1 MGLLLREWRRGKMR
15 TRILDGHEM
24 DWWNGI
30 STCSPLGADRC
41 VLWWDAWAVVAAVFG
56 GIGSWLA
63 AFATYLAVVRPAR
76 RLRAE
81 ELVIAE
87 TAMEHFAADL
97 IEFRYRLGSV
107 GFSIQMVKAKSPP
120 ESTKQTVR
128 GWARHNLVVP
138 ELRATPETAGLVK
151 SLNRLRRAIR
161 TWLKT
166 VDTFDM
172 SPMEEFHAELAE
184 YEVDALHSHF
194 AQLMDEIRAMAEM
207 IKPMAP
213 VFRRDLDLVVNGG
226 NNFLPM
232 PSPPDK
238 L

>member
-1 MGLLLREWRRGKMR
+1 MR

-30 STCSPLGADRC
+30 STCSPLGVDRC

-87 TAMEHFAADL
+87 AAMEHFAADL
-97 IEFRYRLGSV
+97 IEFRYRLGGV
-107 GFSIQMVKAKSPP
+107 GFSIQMVKVNSPP
-120 ESTKQTVR
+120 ESMKQTVR
-128 GWARHNLVVP
+128 GWARHKFVAP
-138 ELRATPETAGLVK
+138 ELTATPEAVELVK

-166 VDTFDM
+166 VEAFDM
-172 SPMEEFHAELAE
+172 SPMEEFDEQLAE
-184 YEVDALHSHF
+184 YGVSTLHTHF
-194 AQLMDEIRAMAEM
+194 ERLMAKFRAVAKM
-207 IKPMAP
+207 IMPMAP
-213 VFRRDLDLVVNGG
+213 AFSGDLDLVARAG
-226 NNFLPM
+226 NTFLPTH
-232 PSPPDK
+232 SPPDK
-238 L
+238 V